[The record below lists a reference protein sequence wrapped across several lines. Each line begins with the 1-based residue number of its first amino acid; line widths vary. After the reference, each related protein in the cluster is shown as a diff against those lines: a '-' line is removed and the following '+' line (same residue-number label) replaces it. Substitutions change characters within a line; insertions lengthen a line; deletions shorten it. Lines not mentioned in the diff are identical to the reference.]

1 MGCPCEFDAAM
12 ALAGDGPVFGA
23 VLDGRWDG
31 HEGANGGFLLSLA
44 TRAVGA
50 VLPFP
55 DPLVVSGY
63 FLRPGSPGPAEIRTE
78 VIRSGRTT
86 AFGQA
91 SLCRDGKEV
100 LRATAAYTD
109 LAAAAARGGRSYASI
124 KPPDLPPPAQCQ
136 VLRRAAN
143 PPITFAERIEHRV
156 TELPGWVTRTPPS
169 GSPVYEGWMRF
180 ADGREPDLLSLP
192 LFVDAVAPAALELG
206 LRRMT
211 TVELTVYLR
220 ARPAPGWLA
229 YRTLTR
235 YLADG
240 YFEED
245 AEVWDSAG
253 RLVAQSRQLA
263 LVLR

>member
-1 MGCPCEFDAAM
+1 MGTHEFDAA
-12 ALAGDGPVFGA
+12 LSLSGEGPVFGA
-23 VLDGRWDG
+23 LLDGRWDG
-31 HEGANGGFLLSLA
+31 QGSTNGGFLLALA

-55 DPLVVSGY
+55 DPLVVSGFY
-63 FLRPGSPGPAEIRTE
+63 LRPGTPGAAEIRTE
-78 VIRSGRTT
+78 VIQAGRTT
-86 AFGQA
+86 GFGEA
-91 SLCRDGKEV
+91 AVYRDGKQV

-109 LAAAAARGGRSYASI
+109 LDAAAARDGRSYSAGH
-124 KPPDLPPPAQCQ
+124 PPDQPPPERCQ
-136 VLRRAAN
+136 VLHRVIV
-143 PPITFAERIEHRV
+143 PPITLVDRIEYRV
-156 TELPGWVTRTPPS
+156 AELPGWVTRTPPS
-169 GSPVYEGWMRF
+169 GNPVYEGWMRF
-180 ADGREPDLLSLP
+180 ADGREPDLASLP

-211 TVELTVYLR
+211 TVELTVHLR

-229 YRTLTR
+229 FRTATR
-235 YLADG
+235 YLAGG

-245 AEVWDSAG
+245 AEIWDSAG

>member
-1 MGCPCEFDAAM
+1 MGTFEFDAAT
-12 ALAGDGPVFGA
+12 ALSGEGPVFGA

-31 HEGANGGFLLSLA
+31 QASTNGGFLLALA
-44 TRAVGA
+44 TRAIGE

-55 DPLVVSGY
+55 DPIVVSGFY
-63 FLRPGSPGPAEIRTE
+63 LRPGTPGQAEIRTE
-78 VIRSGRTT
+78 VIQAGRTT
-86 AFGQA
+86 GFGQA
-91 SLCRDGKEV
+91 GLYRDGKQV

-109 LAAAAARGGRSYASI
+109 LDAAAARDGRSYAGGQ
-124 KPPDLPPPAQCQ
+124 PPDQPPPERCQ
-136 VLRRAAN
+136 VLHRVIV
-143 PPITFAERIEHRV
+143 PPITLVDRIEYRV
-156 TELPGWVTRTPPS
+156 AELPSWVTRTPPS
-169 GSPVYEGWMRF
+169 GNPVYEGWMRF

-192 LFVDAVAPAALELG
+192 MFVDAVAPAALELG

-211 TVELTVYLR
+211 TVELTVHLR

-229 YRTLTR
+229 FRTLTR
-235 YLADG
+235 YLEGG

-245 AEVWDSAG
+245 AEIWDSAG